1 MCSGL
6 RIIADDGTVVVGRTL
21 EFGEN
26 ILKFKKFVN
35 GNIRGISTP
44 DGKLLDGMNE
54 HGLVIFVFY
63 FKNYAKYGCPSQTK
77 LNIKPTEVALFLLQK
92 AKNVKDVKAIAK
104 TLNVIHESYP
114 PFTETPPMHWLVTD
128 ASGKSIV
135 LEPLGN
141 GELTVFD
148 NPMGIFTN
156 APTFP
161 EHMQSAKKALEHL
174 SPLSDPNAASQGT
187 GAIGLPG
194 DFSSASRFIRLAF
207 FSQTIE
213 IPRTSAGAVNTL
225 FHVLNNFDIPKG
237 VVASINMNTGKHV
250 YEKTIYTVIYNI
262 KSKEIVFKHYNDQNI
277 QKL

>member
-1 MCSGL
+1 MCSGI
-6 RIIADDGTVVVGRTL
+6 RIIAKDGTVVVGRTL

-63 FKNYAKYGCPSQTK
+63 FKNYAKYGNPSPK
-77 LNIKPTEVALFLLQK
+77 KNNIKPTEVALYLLQK
-92 AKNVKDVKAIAK
+92 AKNVADVEMFAK
-104 TLNVIHESYP
+104 TLNVTNESYP

-135 LEPLGN
+135 LEPLGDGN
-141 GELTVFD
+141 LSVFE

-161 EHMQSAKKALEHL
+161 EHMASAKKALAHL

-207 FSQTIE
+207 FSETLE
-213 IPRTSAGAVNTL
+213 TPCTAKGAENAL

-237 VVASINMNTGKHV
+237 VVASIDMKTGKHV
-250 YEKTIYTVIYNI
+250 YEKTIYTVVYNL
-262 KSKEIVFKHYNDQNI
+262 KSKDIMFKYYADQNI
-277 QKL
+277 QKF